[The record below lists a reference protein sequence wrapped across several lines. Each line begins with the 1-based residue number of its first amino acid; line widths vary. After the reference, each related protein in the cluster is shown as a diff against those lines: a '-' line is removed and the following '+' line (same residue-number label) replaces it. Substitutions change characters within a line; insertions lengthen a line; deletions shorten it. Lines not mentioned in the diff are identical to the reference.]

1 MNDLSSLGYIAFAIA
16 GAIFS
21 IYFAQALITISHRK
35 AEKSSFVA
43 ERRGNRLNVSLSG
56 NPAKEDIER
65 AIFYAIVGEPISIR
79 ETNRSDNDLK
89 YRQNNEEEWIE
100 LAINQRSSGRFEE
113 AVLSLDQALKINP
126 SHHGAWFQKGLVLGE
141 LNRFTESIDSY
152 QNAILFRPDYVD
164 ALLSL
169 GILYHYAKL
178 PTEARAA
185 FKRVLTIDPEN
196 HIAIQFLQ
204 LLSLN
209 SAS

>member
-79 ETNRSDNDLK
+79 ETSRSDNDLK

-164 ALLSL
+164 ALLSCQPR
-169 GILYHYAKL
+169 H
-178 PTEARAA
+178 
-185 FKRVLTIDPEN
+185 VL
-196 HIAIQFLQ
+196 
-204 LLSLN
+204 LLKES
-209 SAS
+209 

>member
-1 MNDLSSLGYIAFAIA
+1 MNDLSSFGYIAFAIA

-21 IYFAQALITISHRK
+21 IYFAQALISLSQRK

-56 NPAKEDIER
+56 NPAKEDIEM
-65 AIFYAIVGEPISIR
+65 AIHNAIVGEPVGIR
-79 ETNRSDNDLK
+79 KANRIDNVFT
-89 YRQNNEEEWIE
+89 YRQINEEVWID
-100 LAINQRSSGRFEE
+100 LAIYQRSSGRFEE

-126 SHHGAWFQKGLVLGE
+126 SHHGAWFQKGLALGE
-141 LNRFTESIDSY
+141 LKRFTESIDSY
-152 QNAILFRPDYVD
+152 QNAILFSPDYVE

-169 GILYHYAKL
+169 GILYHYQKM

-185 FKRVLTIDPEN
+185 FKRVLKIDPEN

-204 LLSLN
+204 LLSFS

>member
-1 MNDLSSLGYIAFAIA
+1 MIDLSGFGYIAFAIA
-16 GAIFS
+16 GAFFS
-21 IYFAQALITISHRK
+21 IYFAQVLISLSHRQ

-43 ERRGNRLNVSLSG
+43 ERIGNRLNVSLSG

-65 AIFYAIVGEPISIR
+65 AIFYAIVGEPIS
-79 ETNRSDNDLK
+79 TSKASKSDNSFTH
-89 YRQNNEEEWIE
+89 RQNKEEVWID
-100 LAINQRSSGRFEE
+100 LAIKQRSRGRFEE

-126 SHHGAWFQKGLVLGE
+126 SHHGAWFQKGLALGE
-141 LNRFTESIDSY
+141 LNRFTESIDSF
-152 QNAILFRPDYVD
+152 QNAILFSPDYVD

-169 GILYHYAKL
+169 GILYHYQKI

-204 LLSLN
+204 LLSLS